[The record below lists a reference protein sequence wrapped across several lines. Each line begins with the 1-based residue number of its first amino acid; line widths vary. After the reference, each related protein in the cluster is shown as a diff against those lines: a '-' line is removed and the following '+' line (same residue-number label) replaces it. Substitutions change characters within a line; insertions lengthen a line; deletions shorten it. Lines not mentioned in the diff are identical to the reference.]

1 MPNIPIYIV
10 TGFLGGGKTTFLKN
24 MLKENFNRLKIGIIQ
39 NEFAAGNV
47 DGAELKRGKQD
58 FEMLEINK
66 GSVFCV
72 CLLNDFSRSLAAF
85 IKKYQPDLLFLEASG
100 LSDPIAVAELFQGPV
115 LGKLVYLQ
123 YIWCITDASTFE
135 RAGMMMPRVER
146 QIRIADKVLINKTDL
161 HPGSLQPIREKI
173 RHWNPFCEIEETTF
187 CRISF
192 SEILKPEKTPLISVS
207 KKTDHS
213 TLEPFGRPDIGSVV
227 LKTTSPI
234 GKKDLELFLEEVLPL
249 AYRIKGTVKLD
260 DGNFIA
266 VQAVMGKLHLSNLGK
281 LFQPTELI
289 AIGQSI
295 NSISFGRRFHAYR
308 KGKMKDEG

>member
-1 MPNIPIYIV
+1 MAKIPIYIV

-24 MLKENFNRLKIGIIQ
+24 FLNENYGRLKIGIIQ

-47 DGAELKRGKQD
+47 DGAELKRGEQD

-85 IKKYQPDLLFLEASG
+85 IEKHTPDLIFLEASG

-123 YIWCITDASTFE
+123 YIWCIVDASTFE

-146 QIRIADKVLINKTDL
+146 QVRIADKVLINKTDL
-161 HPGSLQPIREKI
+161 HPEPLQPLREKI
-173 RHWNPFCEIEETTF
+173 RYWNPFCEIEETSY

-192 SEILKPEKTPLISVS
+192 SGILKPGKNPPVSVS
-207 KKTDHS
+207 RKTDHS

-234 GKKDLELFLEEVLPL
+234 GKKELELFLEEALPMT
-249 AYRIKGTVKLD
+249 YRIKGTVKLD
-260 DGNFIA
+260 NDNFIA
-266 VQAVMGKLHLSNLGK
+266 IQSVMGKLQLSNLGK

-289 AIGQSI
+289 AIGPGI
-295 NSISFGRRFHAYR
+295 NSANFGRRFHAYR
-308 KGKMKDEG
+308 KGRMRDEG